1 MIQTVQ
7 QTLTIQSVIMI
18 IEITEEERERLISA
32 IKCSNLPDKVVLWNL
47 HNKLESGKSFRCFK
61 LTEQQEEK
69 CKSIDGYKSYIFTPT
84 GIGTKVKI
92 KLLDTGKEFDITDYD
107 TW

>member
-1 MIQTVQ
+1 
-7 QTLTIQSVIMI
+7 MI
-18 IEITEEERERLISA
+18 IEITEEERKRLISA
-32 IKCSNLPDKVVLWNL
+32 IKCSNLPDKTVLWNL
-47 HNKLESGKSFRCFK
+47 HNKLESEKSLRCFK

-69 CKSIDGYKSYIFTPT
+69 CKSIDGYKSYIFTST